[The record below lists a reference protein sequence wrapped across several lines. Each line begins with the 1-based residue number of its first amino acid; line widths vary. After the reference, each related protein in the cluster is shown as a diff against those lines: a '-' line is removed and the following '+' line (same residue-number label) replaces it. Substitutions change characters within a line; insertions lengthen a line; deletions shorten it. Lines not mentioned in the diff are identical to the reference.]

1 MCKMFTM
8 CVIIILSKKMHVVCV
23 CVCRGGGV
31 LQDIGIQVKVLD

>member
-23 CVCRGGGV
+23 CGGGGRGV
-31 LQDIGIQVKVLD
+31 AGHRDTG